1 MILPKFIA
9 ALRKQSPN
17 LKLIVLDFA
26 IDRLRALMEIGK
38 VNPFIV
44 FLGYIVDSSEVIKW
58 LLNSL
63 KSIMLVWHLPIQC

>member
-44 FLGYIVDSSEVIKW
+44 FLGYAVDS
-58 LLNSL
+58 
-63 KSIMLVWHLPIQC
+63 